1 MSVFFSFSSS
11 KLNSFLSSIGISLN
25 FNHLL
30 FPADITPVTN
40 ATAIIIAND
49 INNWTNSLPKNI
61 KFASVN
67 NTNGIIDK
75 NDKNSILFLKGLRQ
89 INGTIKDV
97 SALIK

>member
-1 MSVFFSFSSS
+1 MSLPINIEQLFDGTTVEWERIEF
-11 KLNSFLSSIGISLN
+11 KTGWNPNEILHTISA
-25 FNHLL
+25 F
-30 FPADITPVTN
+30 
-40 ATAIIIAND
+40 AND

-89 INGTIKDV
+89 IKGTIKDV